1 MRVEISIIA
10 GPAKGQ
16 HFLFEKPDR
25 FLFGRALDARV
36 SLPNDPYVSRQHF
49 LLEISPPECK
59 ITDLESKN
67 GTFVNGV
74 RYGGR
79 KPAAKDVKQAP
90 SGMLEVALRDGD
102 RVTVGDTEMLVM
114 ITLPP
119 PPQETDRE
127 QTVSFV
133 SSAKTDQDQT
143 ANPLGMLGQL
153 LQNAAKKKQVES
165 PVIITPKAENGMPQI
180 PNYLIESMIDRGGM
194 GMVYKGRDLRKNT
207 PVAIKIMLPQM
218 ATNPDNVKSF
228 QREIDVTR
236 QLKHQNIVE
245 LFDHGKSESLFYFVL
260 EYVNGMNLYQFLTS
274 RSGKIPLESAASIM
288 LDTLDG
294 LAYAHYVTIISEIA
308 GGASQTYT
316 GIVHRDLK
324 PQNILL
330 GFTPQGVETKISDFG
345 ISKSFE
351 SAGFTNITKPGEVL
365 GTPMYWPREQITH
378 YKYLN
383 PATDVFSI
391 AAVFYEMLTGKWVRD
406 GFEALFER
414 CKRQKRLAAIS
425 DYMTVIIG
433 NPAIPI
439 QQRNPSIPDPVARVL
454 DRALRE
460 AEVPYD
466 EHKMREAL
474 AELRYPDA
482 KAFREALL
490 QAFEESGLNERRIR
504 DAQQRMGRTED
515 EPREPGAL
523 VQQQEKVPEKRP
535 DTPVNASASPS
546 EGSIFYSIMPLESD
560 RKDIALLV
568 LDLEGSSEYLREVG
582 DTYFSNTVGKIY
594 NRVKKHETAK
604 DLMFL
609 KSTGGGFLAVFTT
622 APAALALALSFLE
635 SPIRADI
642 HVRMALHWGAVKV
655 ATDGDVLGVEVHRA
669 FRVQNVQMQD
679 QVDES
684 FDGAPIPFFD
694 RIAISAE
701 YLDRLNKPDRSKFRY
716 AGRYR
721 LKGFEDTSD
730 IWVLQK

>member
-1 MRVEISIIA
+1 M
-10 GPAKGQ
+10 
-16 HFLFEKPDR
+16 FEKPDR

-49 LLEISPPECK
+49 LLEVSPPECK
-59 ITDLESKN
+59 VTDLNSKN

-79 KPAAKDVKQAP
+79 KPAGKGVKQAP
-90 SGMLEVALRDGD
+90 PDVCEAALQDGD
-102 RVTVGDTEMLVM
+102 KITVGDTEMLVM
-114 ITLPP
+114 ITMTPP
-119 PPQETDRE
+119 EHEDHE

-133 SSAKTDQDQT
+133 SSAKAEGQG

-153 LQNAAKKKQVES
+153 LQSAAKKKQVES
-165 PVIITPKAENGMPQI
+165 PIVRQPKAASGMPEI
-180 PNYLIESMIDRGGM
+180 PGYRIEEMIDRGGM
-194 GMVYKGRDLRKNT
+194 GMVYKAVDLEKNR

-236 QLKHQNIVE
+236 QLKHRNIVE
-245 LFDHGKSESLFYFVL
+245 LYDHGKSASLFYFVL

-274 RSGKIPLESAASIM
+274 RGGKIPLESAASIM

-330 GFTPQGVETKISDFG
+330 GFTPKGVETKISDFG

-433 NPAIPI
+433 NPALPI
-439 QQRNPSIPDPVARVL
+439 QQRNPAIPDPVARVL
-454 DRALRE
+454 DRALKE

-482 KAFREALL
+482 KAFRDALR
-490 QAFEESGLNERRIR
+490 QAFEDAGLSERRMR
-504 DAQQRMGRTED
+504 DAQQRMTPSRNLPDAPEQKPD
-515 EPREPGAL
+515 APA
-523 VQQQEKVPEKRP
+523 PEKKAAALHH
-535 DTPVNASASPS
+535 DTPIDAAVPPS

-560 RKDIALLV
+560 RKEVTLLV

-582 DTYFSNTVGKIY
+582 DTYFSNTVGKMY
-594 NRVKKHETAK
+594 HRVKKHASAK

-609 KSTGGGFLAVFTT
+609 KSTGAGFLAVFTT
-622 APAALALALSFLE
+622 ASSALELALSFLN
-635 SPIRADI
+635 SPVRADI
-642 HVRMALHWGAVKV
+642 HARMALHWGFVKV
-655 ATDGDVLGVEVHRA
+655 AADGDVLGVEVHRA
-669 FRVQNVQMQD
+669 FRIQNVQMQD
-679 QVDES
+679 QMDGAY
-684 FDGAPIPFFD
+684 DGAPIPFFD
-694 RIAISAE
+694 RIAITSECLEKIEAA
-701 YLDRLNKPDRSKFRY
+701 DRTKFRY

-730 IWVLQK
+730 IWVIQK